1 MQIKINTIITLS
13 NNERFMVLNETMYE
27 ENKYFLV
34 MGIDDQ
40 KEIISSKVA
49 IVKEVIQNEEVFVEK
64 IEDSELIIK
73 LTNLFKSQLKG

>member
-34 MGIDDQ
+34 MGIDEQ

-49 IVKEVIQNEEVFVEK
+49 IVKEVIQNKEVFVEK

-73 LTNLFKSQLKG
+73 LTNLFKSQLK

>member
-73 LTNLFKSQLKG
+73 LTNLFKSQLK

>member
-34 MGIDDQ
+34 MGIDEQ

-73 LTNLFKSQLKG
+73 LTNLFKSQLK